1 MNPEFNDQLQHRP
14 TPAVDTDAPRR
25 RFTGLGARPP
35 CTPGV
40 TGPFGSHSH
49 PRETP

>member
-25 RFTGLGARPP
+25 RFTGLGIRLPRTIA
-35 CTPGV
+35 V
-40 TGPFGSHSH
+40 TSPL
-49 PRETP
+49 P